1 MAKNNLADKARQAH
15 KIKMRE
21 QAKNPSVLKI
31 TVDFGEKAVS
41 EEHQNWALSK
51 DRSAR
56 ATYIYPHAIAF
67 EHPTSKTI
75 QDCKNKFGASA
86 GATVTTKTAPAQ
98 SLRMN

>member
-21 QAKNPSVLKI
+21 WAKNPPVLKI

-41 EEHQNWALSK
+41 EEHQKWALSK

-56 ATYIYPHAIAF
+56 ATYVYPNAISF
-67 EHPTSKTI
+67 EHPTTKTV
-75 QDCKNKFGASA
+75 QDCKNKFDACA
-86 GATVTTKTAPAQ
+86 GATVRVAHAPQA
-98 SLRMN
+98 LRMN